1 MNFRVAMYA
10 HNLDLNKDDNIF
22 LSLVLEKV
30 VLVKIISMVKTA
42 YDPLSTSQTSRL
54 KELITKLRNT
64 YPTLTGSSKQVK
76 ELLTSVIDKFKA
88 SIGKATFKGLYKY
101 SLKALE
107 IIENN
112 SSKFSESSNHAKTEY
127 KWDGET
133 C

>member
-1 MNFRVAMYA
+1 MYA

-88 SIGKATFKGLYKY
+88 SIGKLPFLKFFILCEGCKKFKNHPFEI
-101 SLKALE
+101 LE
-107 IIENN
+107 LPLHFKI
-112 SSKFSESSNHAKTEY
+112 
-127 KWDGET
+127 
-133 C
+133 

>member
-1 MNFRVAMYA
+1 MIYFDAIGSIYFRKKVDSLTYFFLMNSRVAMYS
-10 HNLDLNKDDNIF
+10 HNLDLNKEDNIF

-54 KELITKLRNT
+54 KELIIKLRNT

-88 SIGKATFKGLYKY
+88 SIGKLLLKSSLY
-101 SLKALE
+101 SVKAV
-107 IIENN
+107 I
-112 SSKFSESSNHAKTEY
+112 FF
-127 KWDGET
+127 
-133 C
+133 

>member
-1 MNFRVAMYA
+1 MNSRVAMYA
-10 HNLDLNKDDNIF
+10 HNLDLNKEDNMF

-101 SLKALE
+101 SVKALE

-112 SSKFSESSNHAKTEY
+112 IHLAN
-127 KWDGET
+127 
-133 C
+133 